1 MEKNYVIVGNS
12 AAAIG
17 CVEGIRQVDQTGSIL
32 IVSDEPYHTY
42 SRPLISYLLWGK
54 TDRQRMK
61 YRPDSFY
68 DDNKVDTLFG
78 VKATALHP
86 EEHTLELD
94 NGETVTYGKLLLA
107 TGSRPFIPPME
118 GLDQVEKK
126 FTFMTLN
133 DALALEQAITPDSKV
148 LIVGAGLIG
157 LKCAEGI
164 FEKVG
169 SLTVVDLANRILP
182 SILDE
187 EGSKLVQDY
196 IESKGVKFY
205 LSDSV
210 AKFENGTATLKSGAE
225 VPYDI
230 VVIAVGVRPN
240 VELAENAGIEVNRG
254 ILTDIHCA
262 TNLPDIYAA
271 GDCTVSHNIASDQDQ
286 ILALLPNAYM
296 QGETAG
302 IEMAGGEANYDK
314 AIPMN
319 AMGMLGLHM
328 ITAGVYDGE
337 VYKEQNCEGYK
348 KLFVKDG
355 KLVGFI
361 LIGDVIKR
369 AGIYT
374 SLIREQTP
382 LDEIDFDLIKHS
394 PQLMAFAK
402 KERKVKLA
410 GAKEE

>member
-133 DALALEQAITPDSKV
+133 DALALEEAITPDSKV
-148 LIVGAGLIG
+148 LVVGAGLIG

-410 GAKEE
+410 GAKE

>member
-42 SRPLISYLLWGK
+42 SRPMISYLLWGK

-133 DALALEQAITPDSKV
+133 DALALEEAITPDSKV
-148 LIVGAGLIG
+148 LVVGAGLIG

-410 GAKEE
+410 GAKE

>member
-17 CVEGIRQVDQTGSIL
+17 CVEGIRQVDTKGSIL
-32 IVSDEPYHTY
+32 IVSDEPHHTY

-68 DDNKVDTLFG
+68 EDNKVDTLFG

-133 DALALEQAITPDSKV
+133 DALALEEAITPDSKV

-164 FEKVG
+164 FEKVA

-187 EGSKLVQDY
+187 EGSKLVQEY
-196 IESKGVKFY
+196 IEKKGVKFY

-210 AKFENGTATLKSGAE
+210 AKFEEGVARLNSGAE
-225 VPYDI
+225 VEYDV

-240 VELAENAGIEVNRG
+240 VELAQQAGIDVNRG
-254 ILTDIHCA
+254 ILTDVHCA
-262 TNLPDIYAA
+262 TSAADVYAA

-355 KLVGFI
+355 KLKGYI

-374 SLIREQTP
+374 SLIREQTS

-410 GAKEE
+410 GAKE

>member
-17 CVEGIRQVDQTGSIL
+17 CVEGIRQVDTKGSIL
-32 IVSDEPYHTY
+32 IVSDEPHHTY

-68 DDNKVDTLFG
+68 EDNKVDTLFG

-133 DALALEQAITPDSKV
+133 DALALEEAITPDSKV

-164 FEKVG
+164 FEKVA

-187 EGSKLVQDY
+187 EGSKLVQEY
-196 IESKGVKFY
+196 IEKKGVKFY

-210 AKFENGTATLKSGAE
+210 AKFEEGVARLNSGAE
-225 VPYDI
+225 VEYDV

-240 VELAENAGIEVNRG
+240 VELAQQAGIDVNRG
-254 ILTDIHCA
+254 ILTDVHCA
-262 TNLPDIYAA
+262 TSAADVYAA
-271 GDCTVSHNIASDQDQ
+271 GDCTVSHNIASNQDQ

-355 KLVGFI
+355 KLKGYI

-410 GAKEE
+410 GAKE

>member
-17 CVEGIRQVDQTGSIL
+17 CVEGIRQVDTKGSIL
-32 IVSDEPYHTY
+32 IVSDEPHHTY

-68 DDNKVDTLFG
+68 EDNKVDTLFG

-133 DALALEQAITPDSKV
+133 DALALEEAITPDSKV
-148 LIVGAGLIG
+148 LSVGAGLIG

-164 FEKVG
+164 FEKAA

-187 EGSKLVQDY
+187 EGSKLVQEY
-196 IESKGVKFY
+196 IEKKGVKFY

-210 AKFENGTATLKSGAE
+210 AKFEEGVARLNSGAE
-225 VPYDI
+225 VEYDV

-240 VELAENAGIEVNRG
+240 VELAQQAGIDVNRG
-254 ILTDIHCA
+254 ILTDVHCA
-262 TNLPDIYAA
+262 TSAADVYAA

-302 IEMAGGEANYDK
+302 VEMAGDEANYDK

-355 KLVGFI
+355 KLKGYI

-410 GAKEE
+410 GAKE

>member
-17 CVEGIRQVDQTGSIL
+17 CVEGIRQVDTKGSIL
-32 IVSDEPYHTY
+32 IVSDEPHHTY

-68 DDNKVDTLFG
+68 EDNKVDTLFG

-133 DALALEQAITPDSKV
+133 DALALEEAITPDSKV

-164 FEKVG
+164 FEKVA

-187 EGSKLVQDY
+187 EGSKLVQEY
-196 IESKGVKFY
+196 IEKKGVKFY

-210 AKFENGTATLKSGAE
+210 AKFEDGMARLNSGAE
-225 VPYDI
+225 VEYDV

-240 VELAENAGIEVNRG
+240 VELAQQAGIDVNRG
-254 ILTDIHCA
+254 ILTDVHCA
-262 TNLPDIYAA
+262 TSAADVYAA

-302 IEMAGGEANYDK
+302 VEMAGGEANYDK

-355 KLVGFI
+355 KLKGYI

-410 GAKEE
+410 GAKE

>member
-17 CVEGIRQVDQTGSIL
+17 CVEGIRQVDTKGSIL
-32 IVSDEPYHTY
+32 IVSDEPHHTY

-68 DDNKVDTLFG
+68 EDNKVDTLFG

-118 GLDQVEKK
+118 GLDKVEKK

-133 DALALEQAITPDSKV
+133 DALALEEAITPDSKV

-164 FEKVG
+164 FEKVA

-187 EGSKLVQDY
+187 EGSKLVQEY
-196 IESKGVKFY
+196 IEKKGVKFY

-210 AKFENGTATLKSGAE
+210 AKFEDGMARLNSGAE
-225 VPYDI
+225 VEYNV

-240 VELAENAGIEVNRG
+240 VELAQQAGIDVNRG
-254 ILTDIHCA
+254 ILTDVHCA
-262 TNLPDIYAA
+262 TSAADVYAA

-355 KLVGFI
+355 KLKGYI

-410 GAKEE
+410 GAKE

>member
-17 CVEGIRQVDQTGSIL
+17 CVEGIRQVDQNGSIL
-32 IVSDEPYHTY
+32 IVSDEPHHTY

-68 DDNKVDTLFG
+68 EDNKVDTLFG

-118 GLDQVEKK
+118 GLDKVEKK

-133 DALALEQAITPDSKV
+133 DALALEEAITPDSKV

-164 FEKVG
+164 FEKVA

-187 EGSKLVQDY
+187 EGSKLVQEY
-196 IESKGVKFY
+196 IEKKGVKFY

-210 AKFENGTATLKSGAE
+210 AKFEEGVARLNSGAE
-225 VPYDI
+225 VEYDV

-240 VELAENAGIEVNRG
+240 VELAQQAGIDVNRG
-254 ILTDIHCA
+254 ILTDVHCA
-262 TNLPDIYAA
+262 TSAADVYAA

-355 KLVGFI
+355 KLKGYI

-410 GAKEE
+410 GAKE

>member
-17 CVEGIRQVDQTGSIL
+17 CVEGIRQVDTKGSIL
-32 IVSDEPYHTY
+32 IVSDEPHHTY

-68 DDNKVDTLFG
+68 EDNKVDTLFG

-133 DALALEQAITPDSKV
+133 DALALEEAITPDSKV

-164 FEKVG
+164 FEKVA

-182 SILDE
+182 SILDA
-187 EGSKLVQDY
+187 EGSKLVQEY
-196 IESKGVKFY
+196 IEKKGVKFY

-210 AKFENGTATLKSGAE
+210 AKFEEGVARLNSGAE
-225 VPYDI
+225 VEYDV

-240 VELAENAGIEVNRG
+240 VELAQQAGIDVNRG
-254 ILTDIHCA
+254 ILTDVHCA
-262 TNLPDIYAA
+262 TSAADVYAA

-302 IEMAGGEANYDK
+302 VEMAGGEANYDK

-348 KLFVKDG
+348 KLFVKNG
-355 KLVGFI
+355 KLKGYI

-410 GAKEE
+410 GAKE

>member
-17 CVEGIRQVDQTGSIL
+17 CVEGIRQVDTKGSIL
-32 IVSDEPYHTY
+32 IVSDEPHHTY

-68 DDNKVDTLFG
+68 EDNKVDTLFG

-133 DALALEQAITPDSKV
+133 DALALEEAITPDSKV

-164 FEKVG
+164 FEKVA

-187 EGSKLVQDY
+187 EGSKLVQEY
-196 IESKGVKFY
+196 IEKKGVKFY

-210 AKFENGTATLKSGAE
+210 AKFEEGVACLNSGAE
-225 VPYDI
+225 VEYDV

-240 VELAENAGIEVNRG
+240 VELAQQAGIDVNRG
-254 ILTDIHCA
+254 ILTDVHCA
-262 TNLPDIYAA
+262 TSAADVYAA

-302 IEMAGGEANYDK
+302 VEMAGGEANYDK

-355 KLVGFI
+355 KLKGYI

-374 SLIREQTP
+374 SLIREQTS

-410 GAKEE
+410 GAKE